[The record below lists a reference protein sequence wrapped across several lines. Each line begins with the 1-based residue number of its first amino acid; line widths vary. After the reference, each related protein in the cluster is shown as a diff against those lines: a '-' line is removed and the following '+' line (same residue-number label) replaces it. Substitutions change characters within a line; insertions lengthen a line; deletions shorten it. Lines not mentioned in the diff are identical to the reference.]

1 MIPVFASLQGYFEGL
16 GFEIPAHMNPA
27 DAYLDIVAGA
37 IQPSSGAAL
46 DIAACWQ
53 ARQAQ
58 QGAGASPI
66 IVPGSRG
73 GGAVTSAVQGL
84 GFAAGVPGQEA
95 QVLLEGCPEQGA
107 AVVAIAAS
115 RRTSQQ
121 GGQQAGRVSAARLG
135 DAACGKKHAPGGPP
149 CEHLRHS
156 VYSCTALYTTKG
168 PPCEH
173 LQRLRS
179 LHKLRCAF

>member
-1 MIPVFASLQGYFEGL
+1 VLALLHLQGYFEGL

-27 DAYLDIVAGA
+27 DAYLDIIASA

-58 QGAGASPI
+58 QGAGAGGSPI
-66 IVPGSRG
+66 VAAGGRG
-73 GGAVTSAVQGL
+73 AA
-84 GFAAGVPGQEA
+84 AAGVSGQEA
-95 QVLLEGCPEQGA
+95 QHLLEGGPEQGA

-121 GGQQAGRVSAARLG
+121 DGQQGGRVSANVLSVT
-135 DAACGKKHAPGGPP
+135 ACVQPDD
-149 CEHLRHS
+149 
-156 VYSCTALYTTKG
+156 
-168 PPCEH
+168 
-173 LQRLRS
+173 
-179 LHKLRCAF
+179 

>member
-1 MIPVFASLQGYFEGL
+1 MIPVLASLQGYFEGL

-27 DAYLDIVAGA
+27 DAYLDIIAGA

-58 QGAGASPI
+58 QGASAS
-66 IVPGSRG
+66 PGSRG
-73 GGAVTSAVQGL
+73 GGAAALQ
-84 GFAAGVPGQEA
+84 GFAAGVPVQAA
-95 QVLLEGCPEQGA
+95 QHLLEDCPEQGA

-121 GGQQAGRVSAARLG
+121 GGQQAGRVSAETLPVV
-135 DAACGKKHAPGGPP
+135 AP
-149 CEHLRHS
+149 
-156 VYSCTALYTTKG
+156 KG
-168 PPCEH
+168 PT
-173 LQRLRS
+173 
-179 LHKLRCAF
+179 